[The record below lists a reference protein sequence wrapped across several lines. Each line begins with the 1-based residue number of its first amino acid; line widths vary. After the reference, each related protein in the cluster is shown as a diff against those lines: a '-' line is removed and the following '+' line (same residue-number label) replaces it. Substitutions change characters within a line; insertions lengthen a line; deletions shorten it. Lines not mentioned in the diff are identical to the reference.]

1 MSAVC
6 PVYPKQQT
14 FPDPVGTS
22 HLCQNRTSTCHV
34 GRNIAQRRRDREAR
48 RIRRRR
54 QYRGAAGADCA
65 AGRPLPIRGRVSAG
79 PGDVATG
86 VRQARHQSVAHGITH
101 EPMTT
106 GIDVVACYA
115 ARAAIVDTAMVTS
128 TLRRT
133 SSALSVKR
141 EGSPDATARALL
153 RLVPMI
159 SPSLT
164 YLLPGAQ
171 MRRPTVS
178 AW

>member
-1 MSAVC
+1 
-6 PVYPKQQT
+6 
-14 FPDPVGTS
+14 
-22 HLCQNRTSTCHV
+22 
-34 GRNIAQRRRDREAR
+34 
-48 RIRRRR
+48 
-54 QYRGAAGADCA
+54 
-65 AGRPLPIRGRVSAG
+65 
-79 PGDVATG
+79 
-86 VRQARHQSVAHGITH
+86 
-101 EPMTT
+101 MTT

-115 ARAAIVDTAMVTS
+115 ARAAIVDMAMVTS

>member
-1 MSAVC
+1 LPNGGVIEKHD
-6 PVYPKQQT
+6 V
-14 FPDPVGTS
+14 FGDGV
-22 HLCQNRTSTCHV
+22 
-34 GRNIAQRRRDREAR
+34 NIAARLEQIAPPGGLCLSEDAYRQVPVMLPPGCDR
-48 RIRRRR
+48 
-54 QYRGAAGADCA
+54 
-65 AGRPLPIRGRVSAG
+65 P
-79 PGDVATG
+79 AT
-86 VRQARHQSVAHGITH
+86 RSVAHRITH

-106 GIDVVACYA
+106 RIDVVACYA
-115 ARAAIVDTAMVTS
+115 ARAAIVDMAMVTS
-128 TLRRT
+128 PLRRT

-164 YLLPGAQ
+164 YLPPGAQ

>member
-1 MSAVC
+1 VAESASIRPSATRREWRHLRPIGHQSWSVGSGYQC
-6 PVYPKQQT
+6 PVWSALRTQVGHRAT
-14 FPDPVGTS
+14 FENAKIGHRPATS
-22 HLCQNRTSTCHV
+22 ATTLPNGDVIEKHDV
-34 GRNIAQRRRDREAR
+34 FGDGVNIAARLEQIARGSTSSPAMRR
-48 RIRRRR
+48 
-54 QYRGAAGADCA
+54 
-65 AGRPLPIRGRVSAG
+65 
-79 PGDVATG
+79 
-86 VRQARHQSVAHGITH
+86 
-101 EPMTT
+101 
-106 GIDVVACYA
+106 
-115 ARAAIVDTAMVTS
+115 VDMAMVTS

-164 YLLPGAQ
+164 GLPPGAQ